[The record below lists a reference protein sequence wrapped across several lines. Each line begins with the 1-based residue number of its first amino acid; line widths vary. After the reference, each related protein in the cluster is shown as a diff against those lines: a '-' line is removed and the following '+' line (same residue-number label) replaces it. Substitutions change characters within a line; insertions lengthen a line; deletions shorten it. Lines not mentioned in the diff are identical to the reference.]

1 MVDWYRDGIEIVMKK
16 YLIEVTQV
24 VMQTRFVEVRA
35 ESEDEALAAVEENR
49 DDLEG
54 EWDVVGVA
62 G

>member
-1 MVDWYRDGIEIVMKK
+1 MKK